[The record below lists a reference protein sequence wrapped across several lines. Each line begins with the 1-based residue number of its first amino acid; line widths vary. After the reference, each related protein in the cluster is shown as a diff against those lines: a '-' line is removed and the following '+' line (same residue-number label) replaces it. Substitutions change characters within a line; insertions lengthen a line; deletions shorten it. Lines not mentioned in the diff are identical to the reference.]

1 MEHKKTVRNADGSSE
16 VTVTRSKGDQSHTV
30 VIKKDNTGTEEKI
43 ENFKNI
49 DKGIIITCKCSVD
62 FRMWMSHKVD
72 MMVIENRSLD
82 VPCTTTCAY
91 HH

>member
-1 MEHKKTVRNADGSSE
+1 MEHKKTVRKADGSSE

-49 DKGIIITCKCSVD
+49 EGIIISWFQTECHIKYARWWLKICPLYGY
-62 FRMWMSHKVD
+62 D
-72 MMVIENRSLD
+72 M
-82 VPCTTTCAY
+82 
-91 HH
+91 